1 VFYISKV
8 YSSSEIVIEIH
19 WMDTMLHIDIFS
31 SNCII
36 SFRDNICPGIQ
47 VILSSLRFLRI
58 YVLRYMFFS
67 FSLLPLNLYII
78 CFSHYF
84 SFTLIIMSCIHWF
97 LRSLIFYL
105 IYPSLCLWI
114 ITGNMYHRWLRWVFN
129 SRRRCKTGIKPSKR
143 LHINVLEV
151 ISLHQDNFHPI
162 IFAWVD

>member
-1 VFYISKV
+1 MSWDLGHIELSAVSTYC
-8 YSSSEIVIEIH
+8 VI
-19 WMDTMLHIDIFS
+19 
-31 SNCII
+31 C
-36 SFRDNICPGIQ
+36 
-47 VILSSLRFLRI
+47 
-58 YVLRYMFFS
+58 FFS
-67 FSLLPLNLYII
+67 FSLLRLNLYII

-84 SFTLIIMSCIHWF
+84 SCTLIIMWCIHWF

-129 SRRRCKTGIKPSKR
+129 SRRRCKTGVKPSKG

-162 IFAWVD
+162 IFAWVDCWCSRKVSTQLRAGIRSKLEIFTLQIWRSLWLTLHE